1 MHIASNS
8 SQIVTYI
15 WENDFVAYGD
25 INTKFYILVPFP
37 WTVNQVFGYV
47 TCICGI

>member
-25 INTKFYILVPFP
+25 INTKLYTLVPFP
-37 WTVNQVFGYV
+37 WTVNQLVGYV